1 MNRGNLAVALL
12 IGGAMLSALLVV
24 LVAVSALNIV
34 L

>member
-1 MNRGNLAVALL
+1 MNRGHLAVALL

-24 LVAVSALNIV
+24 LVAVSALNFV